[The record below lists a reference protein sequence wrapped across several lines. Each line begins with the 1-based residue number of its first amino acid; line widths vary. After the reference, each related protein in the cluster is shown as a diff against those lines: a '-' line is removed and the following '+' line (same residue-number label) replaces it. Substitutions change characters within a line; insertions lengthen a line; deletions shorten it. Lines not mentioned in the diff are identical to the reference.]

1 MKLFSFIETVA
12 TIRFIAI
19 SATIPNIDDIA
30 TWLSSDFYTPATVY
44 KLNENFRPVKLD
56 KIVYGYYC
64 AAAVKDFNFDLSLN
78 YKISSVIDA
87 HSNGKPTLIVILK
100 K

>member
-1 MKLFSFIETVA
+1 MKLFSFIETSSM
-12 TIRFIAI
+12 IRFIAI

-64 AAAVKDFNFDLSLN
+64 AAAVKDFNLSLN